1 MRTSCQAVF
10 LDTAQV
16 YKCHGMCK
24 GSFKECADRN
34 FLLLAKV
41 ACTDLDIH
49 TICTM
54 DLINFT
60 EWNVVVIRLVT
71 ACVKTHRNI
80 NRSLKT
86 RTYLSFVDSFQDM
99 QRI

>member
-1 MRTSCQAVF
+1 MRTSYQAVF

-54 DLINFT
+54 DLT

-71 ACVKTHRNI
+71 ACVKTYINM